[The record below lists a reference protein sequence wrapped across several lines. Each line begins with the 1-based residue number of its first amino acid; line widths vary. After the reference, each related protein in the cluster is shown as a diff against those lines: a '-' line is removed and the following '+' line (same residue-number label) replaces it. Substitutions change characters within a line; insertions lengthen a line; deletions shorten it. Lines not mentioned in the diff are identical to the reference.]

1 MASMSAMQRSGGFQA
16 VGRRRGRLQVRIARY
31 VAFAVVVSLAV
42 SAVALIAGRQR
53 ALERSLESSA
63 RTYAA
68 LASPQLAEMAEV
80 FRSSGGRLLRQRIA
94 SLLELNR
101 DVVRLEVVD
110 VQGRVHLRW
119 EGGECSTFPDE
130 GEAPRVEDAAL
141 LDAVQALEVSARGVD
156 TDGGDRFYR
165 VVAPAVEQWG
175 RHAYS
180 VVATF
185 SYASADREILTSV
198 LWSGLLLMVGLALS
212 FLVAAILARPITRHV
227 EQLRGGVR
235 RIADGRLEE
244 RVQIQSGDE
253 IQELAEAFNAMA
265 DTLQQT
271 IGQLR
276 AAYRELESLDQAK
289 ADLVANFSHELKTP
303 LTALR
308 GYLELLAESSLG
320 SLPPEAVRAVA
331 VCEKNVSRLTRRIEE
346 LVALSQLEKGPAS
359 GLVRETVA
367 VGALLHGVVDTLL
380 PRVEEKGIA
389 CSLDLAGDLPP
400 VVGSPEHLERAFL
413 NLLDNAVKF
422 TPDEGAIRV
431 AAEPHHQDGR
441 SGVLVRVSDTGV
453 GVPAG
458 EQLRIFDRFYQV
470 DTSARR
476 RYGGMGLGLS
486 LVRSI
491 VEAHRGAVW
500 VESEEGQGAVFFVWL
515 PSRPPDS
522 GAVSVK
528 RHAPD
533 SGTVPI
539 PSAGGPAGGESP

>member
-1 MASMSAMQRSGGFQA
+1 MAPVNATQRSGGFQA
-16 VGRRRGRLQVRIARY
+16 VGRRQGRLQVRIARY

-53 ALERSLESSA
+53 SLERSLERSA

-68 LASPQLAEMAEV
+68 LASPQLADMAEV
-80 FRSSGGRLLRQRIA
+80 FRSSGGRLLRQRMA
-94 SLLELNR
+94 RLLELNS

-119 EGGECSTFPDE
+119 EDGESHTFPDSE
-130 GEAPRVEDAAL
+130 TAPRVEDPVLLGAL
-141 LDAVQALEVSARGVD
+141 QELDISARRLS
-156 TDGGDRFYR
+156 TDGGDRVYR

-175 RHAYS
+175 RHAFS
-180 VVATF
+180 VIATF

-198 LWSGLLLMVGLALS
+198 LWSGMLLAVGLALS

-227 EQLRGGVR
+227 EELRGGAR

-244 RVQIQSGDE
+244 RVQVSSGDE

-308 GYLELLAESSLG
+308 GYLELLADSSLG
-320 SLPPEAVRAVA
+320 PLSPEAARAVA
-331 VCEKNVSRLTRRIEE
+331 VCEKNVARLTRRIEE

-359 GLVRETVA
+359 DLIREAVA
-367 VGALLHGVVDTLL
+367 VEALLHGVVDTVL
-380 PRVEEKGIA
+380 PRVEEKRIA
-389 CSLDLAGDLPP
+389 CSLDLAADLPA
-400 VVGSPEHLERAFL
+400 VVGSAEHLERAFL

-422 TPDEGAIRV
+422 TPDGGSIRV
-431 AAEPHHQDGR
+431 AAEAHEQGDRP
-441 SGVLVRVSDTGV
+441 GVLVAVSDTGV
-453 GVPAG
+453 GVPVG
-458 EQLRIFDRFYQV
+458 EQLRVFDRFYQV
-470 DTSARR
+470 DPSARR
-476 RYGGMGLGLS
+476 LYGGMGLGLS

-491 VEAHRGAVW
+491 VEAHRGTVW
-500 VESEEGQGAVFFVWL
+500 VESEEGQGATFFLWL

-522 GAVSVK
+522 G
-528 RHAPD
+528 
-533 SGTVPI
+533 TVPVV
-539 PSAGGPAGGESP
+539 SAE